1 MWKIRLLAAA
11 LFLAGL
17 SIGYFNY
24 ASEDALHSGK
34 EVPGAALF
42 SKYSF
47 KLGLDLKGGA
57 HLVYK
62 ADLSKVA
69 QSDSK
74 DAMEALRDVIERRV
88 NLFGVAEPVVQ
99 TEESSQ
105 LLGAGE
111 KRLIVELPGVTNV
124 SQAIAMIGATPTL
137 EFKTERPDG
146 ETSNILGAQQKSER
160 LNEDHFAP
168 TGLTGRFLKN
178 SRLDFDQTT
187 REAMVSLEFNDEGT
201 ALFRKI
207 TKNNVGKMV
216 AIYLD
221 GAPVSAPVVREEIA
235 DGKAVISGNFTP
247 EEAKTLVGRLNSGAL
262 PVPISLLST
271 ESIGPS
277 LGDKATKA
285 GIISGLYGL
294 FLVAI
299 FLLLWYRLPGL
310 ISILALGV
318 YIVIMLAL
326 FKLIPIT
333 LSAAGIAG
341 FILSIGMA
349 VDANILIFERMKEE
363 LRAGSPL
370 ESSLR
375 EGFARAWTSIR
386 DSNISSMITAVILF
400 WFGTSL
406 IEGFAL
412 TFGLGVLV
420 SMFSAI
426 TVSRVFL
433 LTMGFKSDRPI
444 IKFLFGSGFL
454 KNN

>member
-1 MWKIRLLAAA
+1 MWKTRFLALL

-24 ASEDALHSGK
+24 ASEPAFLKDKKIPLSGGLS
-34 EVPGAALF
+34 EYP
-42 SKYSF
+42 F

-62 ADLSKVA
+62 ADMSKVA
-69 QSDSK
+69 QGDQK
-74 DAMEALRDVIERRV
+74 DAMESLRDVIERRV

-99 TEESSQ
+99 TEEGSS
-105 LLGAGE
+105 LVGGDE

-124 SQAIAMIGATPTL
+124 SQAIAMIGATPVL
-137 EFKTERPDG
+137 EFKAERQDG
-146 ETSNILGAQQKSER
+146 ETAKIIDSQQKGER
-160 LNEDHFAP
+160 LGEDPFVS
-168 TGLTGRFLKN
+168 TELTGRFLKN
-178 SRLDFDQTT
+178 ARLDFDQTT
-187 REAMVSLEFNDEGT
+187 REPMVSVEFNDEGSE
-201 ALFRKI
+201 LFRKI
-207 TKNNVGKMV
+207 TKDNIGKTV

-221 GAPVSAPVVREEIA
+221 GAPISIPVVREEIA

-262 PVPISLLST
+262 PVPVNLLST
-271 ESIGPS
+271 ESIGPA
-277 LGDKATKA
+277 LGEKAIRA
-285 GIISGLYGL
+285 GVVSGLYGL
-294 FLVAI
+294 LIVALFLV
-299 FLLLWYRLPGL
+299 LWYRLPGL
-310 ISILALGV
+310 ISVLALGV
-318 YIVIMLAL
+318 YVVIMLAL

-333 LSAAGIAG
+333 LTAAGIAG

-363 LRAGSPL
+363 LRNGSPL
-370 ESSLR
+370 NGAMK

-406 IEGFAL
+406 VEGFAL

-426 TVSRVFL
+426 TVSRIFL
-433 LTMGFKSDRPI
+433 LALSGGKGGNVA
-444 IKFLFGSGFL
+444 KFLFGSGL
-454 KNN
+454 SR

>member
-1 MWKIRLLAAA
+1 MWKVRLLAFFM
-11 LFLAGL
+11 LLAGAG
-17 SIGYFNY
+17 IGYFSY
-24 ASEDALHSGK
+24 VSEPTLLKDKNL
-34 EVPGAALF
+34 PGSSIF
-42 SKYSF
+42 SEYSF

-62 ADLSKVA
+62 ADLSKIA
-69 QSDSK
+69 QSDHK
-74 DAMEALRDVIERRV
+74 DAMESLRDVIERRV

-99 TEESSQ
+99 TEEGSQ
-105 LLGAGE
+105 VLSAGE

-137 EFKTERPDG
+137 EFKTERSDG
-146 ETSNILGAQQKSER
+146 ETKNILESQQKGER
-160 LNEDHFAP
+160 LNEDPFAP
-168 TGLTGRFLKN
+168 TGLTGRLLKN
-178 SRLDFDQTT
+178 AKLDFDQTT
-187 REAMVSLEFNDEGT
+187 REPMVSLEFNEEGT
-201 ALFRKI
+201 SLFKSI
-207 TKNNVGKMV
+207 TKDNVGKMV

-221 GAPVSAPVVREEIA
+221 GAPISAPIVREEIA

-277 LGDKATKA
+277 LGEKATKA
-285 GIISGLYGL
+285 GITSGLYGL
-294 FLVAI
+294 FLVAL
-299 FLLLWYRLPGL
+299 FLVLWYRLPGL

-318 YIVIMLAL
+318 YVVIMLAL

-333 LSAAGIAG
+333 LTAAGIAG

-363 LRAGSPL
+363 LRNGSPL
-370 ESSLR
+370 GSSLK

-426 TVSRVFL
+426 TVSRAFL
-433 LTMGFKSDRPI
+433 FATGFKKENAV
-444 IKFLFGSGFL
+444 IKFMFGSGFL
-454 KNN
+454 R

>member
-1 MWKIRLLAAA
+1 MWKVR
-11 LFLAGL
+11 FLALLVFLSGL
-17 SIGYFNY
+17 GIGYFNY
-24 ASEDALHSGK
+24 ASEPTFLKDK
-34 EVPGAALF
+34 EVPFKDAL
-42 SKYSF
+42 SKYPF

-69 QSDSK
+69 QSDHK
-74 DAMEALRDVIERRV
+74 DAMDALRDVIERRV

-99 TEESSQ
+99 TEEGSQ
-105 LLGAGE
+105 LVGSPE

-124 SQAIAMIGATPTL
+124 SQAIAMIGATPVL
-137 EFKTERPDG
+137 EFKIERPDG
-146 ETSNILGAQQKSER
+146 ETKNIIESQQKGER
-160 LNEDHFAP
+160 TNEDPFAP
-168 TGLTGRFLKN
+168 TELTGRFLKN
-178 SRLDFDQTT
+178 AKLDFDQTT
-187 REAMVSLEFNDEGT
+187 REAMVSLEFNDEG
-201 ALFRKI
+201 AELFRKI
-207 TKNNVGKMV
+207 TKENIGKAV

-221 GAPVSAPVVREEIA
+221 GAPISAPVVREEIA

-262 PVPISLLST
+262 PVPISLIST

-277 LGDKATKA
+277 LGEKAIRA
-285 GIISGLYGL
+285 GIASGLYGL
-294 FLVAI
+294 LLVALFLV
-299 FLLLWYRLPGL
+299 LWYRLPGL
-310 ISILALGV
+310 ISVLALGV
-318 YIVIMLAL
+318 YVVIMLSL
-326 FKLIPIT
+326 FKFIPIT
-333 LSAAGIAG
+333 LTAAGIAG

-363 LRAGSPL
+363 LRGGSPL
-370 ESSLR
+370 HSSLR

-426 TVSRVFL
+426 TVSRIFL
-433 LTMGFKSDRPI
+433 FSTDFKSERPAV
-444 IKFLFGSGFL
+444 KFLFGSGF
-454 KNN
+454 KN